1 MLGGIGD
8 RRRRGRQRI
17 RWLDGITH
25 SMGVSLSELPELV
38 TDREAWRA
46 AIHGVAKSRTSL
58 SDRTDWL
65 TDDTHDRPI
74 INENPEKLSQ
84 RLSLCLHPV
93 LCQSQQLH
101 QVSPEKV
108 PTGAVQL
115 RAVVQIKLQPERQG
129 LLRGISEDWPGKAI
143 KSEHY
148 QNLKLLTTTGIQVF
162 SMSLLKLSL
171 WDFLGSPEVK
181 TVVPKQGWGANPTCS
196 MARPQYIKQNKT
208 KKTTLFPSGF
218 FFFPPICQLLRSVN
232 DLITVHSLARC

>member
-1 MLGGIGD
+1 MLGGTGD
-8 RRRRGRQRI
+8 RRRRGRQRM

-25 SMGVSLSELPELV
+25 SMDVSLSELQELV
-38 TDREAWRA
+38 MDREAWCV
-46 AIHGVAKSRTSL
+46 AIHGVARSRTSL

-65 TDDTHDRPI
+65 IDDTHDRPV

-84 RLSLCLHPV
+84 TLSLCLHPV

-115 RAVVQIKLQPERQG
+115 RAVVQIKLRPERQG

-148 QNLKLLTTTGIQVF
+148 QNLKLLTTTGIKVF
-162 SMSLLKLSL
+162 STSLLKLSL

-181 TVVPKQGWGANPTCS
+181 TVLPKQGWGANPTCS

-208 KKTTLFPSGF
+208 NPSLSFRF
-218 FFFPPICQLLRSVN
+218 FFFLPFISSEKRQWLN
-232 DLITVHSLARC
+232 HSSFSC